1 MSFLAVIKHGVILD
15 IPTRRPG
22 QPGEVV
28 EVPDL
33 LCFESVD
40 QRWFFF
46 VVVGLIL
53 FLVVVIFFRGTGG
66 FGGGVFYLGGQ
77 VLHI

>member
-53 FLVVVIFFRGTGG
+53 FLVVVIFCRGT
-66 FGGGVFYLGGQ
+66 
-77 VLHI
+77 